1 MASNYTNLGVQLMT
15 TGEKAGEW
23 GTLTNTN
30 WNIIEQIAGGYV
42 AQALT
47 DDGTLT
53 LTKNDGTT
61 GATLATRIIKLTGTL
76 SAGNSVVTVPDS
88 IENWWLVNN
97 AEGGSTYTVT
107 FKTVSGTGVAWA
119 AGETGTKLLYSDGTN
134 VVDSGLAAG
143 DVTLTGTQT
152 LTNKTLTSPKIG
164 TSILDTG
171 GNELM
176 KITVTGSAENE
187 FTMAAGASGA
197 GPTLTSTGSSDTNI
211 DMNFVPAGTG
221 NVNLSAD
228 AVRVGDNNADATI
241 TTDGTGDLILN
252 TNAGTNSGNITIA
265 DGANGD
271 ITITPD
277 GTGVAKAVDG
287 ADATGAIKIAG
298 TETIF
303 IPSTA
308 MYGTETNG
316 ADSQTVETTATRPD
330 LKVLDFDPSTNEYAQ
345 FAIAMP
351 KSWNLGT
358 VTYQVFWT
366 PSDTNTDGCIFGLQ
380 GVSCTEGDTADV
392 VFGTAVEVE
401 DDGIGTVEDVQMS
414 AVSGAVTIAGSPAD
428 NDYTFFQLFRNAADG
443 SDDFTGDARVLGIK
457 LFYTTDA
464 ANDA

>member
-15 TGEKAGEW
+15 TGEKAGTW

-47 DDGTLT
+47 DNGTLT

-61 GATLATRIIKLTGTL
+61 GATLATRLWKLTGTL
-76 SAGNSVVTVPDS
+76 SAGNSIVTVPDS

-107 FKTVSGTGVAWA
+107 VKTVSGTGVTWA
-119 AGETGTKLLYSDGTN
+119 AGETGTKLLYTDGTN
-134 VVDSGLAAG
+134 VVDSGLGTG

-197 GPTLTSTGSSDTNI
+197 GPTLSSTGSSDTNI
-211 DMNFVPAGTG
+211 DININPGGSGVLKSG
-221 NVNLSAD
+221 SA
-228 AVRVGDNNADATI
+228 AV
-241 TTDGTGDLILN
+241 
-252 TNAGTNSGNITIA
+252 
-265 DGANGD
+265 
-271 ITITPD
+271 
-277 GTGVAKAVDG
+277 
-287 ADATGAIKIAG
+287 KIAG

-303 IPSTA
+303 IPAQA
-308 MYGTETNG
+308 MFGTTTNG
-316 ADSQTVETTATRPD
+316 ADAQAVETTATRPE
-330 LKVLDFDPSTNEYAQ
+330 LKVLDFDASTNEYAQ
-345 FAIAMP
+345 FSIAMP

-358 VTYQVFWT
+358 VTYQVFWS
-366 PSDTNTDGCIFGLQ
+366 PSNTNTDTCIFALQ
-380 GVSCTEGDTADV
+380 GLATTEGDTADA

-401 DDGIGTVEDVQMS
+401 DDGIGTGEDVQMS
-414 AVSGAVTIAGSPAD
+414 AVSGAVTIAGTPAD

-443 SDDFTGDARVLGIK
+443 DDDFTGDARVLGIK